1 MEYVNLK
8 VSKNDMSNIIFK
20 INEKI
25 EIKTI
30 KDLFFMSDYLPISN
44 MNDDLRLQKMF
55 DNANLVVS
63 AWSENKLVGIA
74 RSLCDFSYCCYLS
87 DICVNKEFRHLN
99 IGKRLIEITR
109 EHAGKECK
117 IILHS
122 SEDALNFYDK
132 IGMKRISEAFIIQR
146 DY

>member
-1 MEYVNLK
+1 MI
-8 VSKNDMSNIIFK
+8 NIIFK

-30 KDLFFMSDYLPISN
+30 KDLFFMSYYLPISN

-74 RSLCDFSYCCYLS
+74 RSLC
-87 DICVNKEFRHLN
+87 
-99 IGKRLIEITR
+99 
-109 EHAGKECK
+109 
-117 IILHS
+117 
-122 SEDALNFYDK
+122 
-132 IGMKRISEAFIIQR
+132 
-146 DY
+146 

>member
-1 MEYVNLK
+1 
-8 VSKNDMSNIIFK
+8 MSNIIFK

-63 AWSENKLVGIA
+63 AWS
-74 RSLCDFSYCCYLS
+74 
-87 DICVNKEFRHLN
+87 
-99 IGKRLIEITR
+99 
-109 EHAGKECK
+109 
-117 IILHS
+117 
-122 SEDALNFYDK
+122 
-132 IGMKRISEAFIIQR
+132 
-146 DY
+146 

>member
-1 MEYVNLK
+1 
-8 VSKNDMSNIIFK
+8 MSNIIFK

-30 KDLFFMSDYLPISN
+30 KDLFFMSNYLPISN
-44 MNDDLRLQKMF
+44 MNDDFRLQKMF

-63 AWSENKLVGIA
+63 AWSEDKLVGIA

-99 IGKRLIEITR
+99 IGKRLIEITK

-122 SEDALNFYDK
+122 SEDASNFYYK

-146 DY
+146 EY